1 VEVNLKQNIWDSEI
15 RNTSAS
21 STGEWSINEVLRAE
35 LVKLRSRSDETKTG
49 KIIDGNHLKRRM
61 ASVANSEVQHVTSE
75 YIFKATIKW
84 QSRSIEFETKSDTDE
99 VFFSTWTL
107 EPGHKANLS
116 LWTLPTPTTRSN
128 LKLLEEPLKSYGW
141 GDNENTELV
150 FSGEV

>member
-15 RNTSAS
+15 KNTSAS

-61 ASVANSEVQHVTSE
+61 ADVAIDEVQVLRSE
-75 YIFKATIKW
+75 YISKATMKW
-84 QSRSIEFETKSDTDE
+84 QSGSIEFETAWYTGQVLS
-99 VFFSTWTL
+99 STWTL

-116 LWTLPTPTTRSN
+116 LWTVSEQTFSSN

-141 GDNENTELV
+141 GDNENNELV